1 MEDKKMV
8 RFTKRILDIMLFLG
22 MIILAGVP
30 VIIKYAGK
38 YYSASIAEHY
48 FEMVLVFMLAGVCGL
63 LIVWQL
69 RKMMKTVV
77 EQDCFVAGNV
87 KSLRIMGMSGFV
99 ITGLFIVKLFFLVTA
114 ATFIII
120 ITFFIAGLF
129 SNVLAYV
136 FSEAIRYKEENDL
149 TI

>member
-1 MEDKKMV
+1 
-8 RFTKRILDIMLFLG
+8 
-22 MIILAGVP
+22 
-30 VIIKYAGK
+30 
-38 YYSASIAEHY
+38 
-48 FEMVLVFMLAGVCGL
+48 
-63 LIVWQL
+63 
-69 RKMMKTVV
+69 MKTVV

>member
-1 MEDKKMV
+1 MENKKMI
-8 RFTKRILDIMLFLG
+8 RFTKGILDIMLFSG
-22 MIILAGVP
+22 IVILAGVP
-30 VIIKYAGK
+30 MIIKYAGK
-38 YYSASIAEHY
+38 YYSALIAEHY
-48 FEMVLVFMLAGVCGL
+48 FGMVFVFMAAGVCGL

-77 EQDCFVAGNV
+77 EQDCFVEENV
-87 KSLRIMGMSGFV
+87 KSLKMMGISGFV
-99 ITGLFIVKLFFLVTA
+99 ITGLFILKLFFLVTA